1 MSPLLAAA
9 PPAPEI
15 PPHTGG
21 LLLLLD
27 GTAGLLTVAA
37 LGIVLLLVLI
47 IKVRLQPFVALL
59 AVSIAVGLSAGLSV
73 TELFG
78 TVQKSTSV
86 SMIESGMGG
95 ILGHVAIIIGLGT
108 MLGAILEVSGGAE
121 ALSTRLLNLFGEKRA
136 PLAMGLTGLIFGI
149 PVFFDVGIF
158 VLAPIVYAAAKRSGK
173 SILLYAMPLLAGLSM
188 THAFLPPHPG
198 PVAAAALFKVD
209 LGWVILMG
217 IVVGIPAVLAAWA
230 YAAWIGNRLFVP
242 VPQDML
248 EAADEAKA
256 AVAEERAARRAAA
269 RSTGATAGNG
279 NGNGT
284 GNGAGKG
291 AGDDKGTGTGTVA
304 TAQAGLSGAA
314 DDDYAEQPVPLP
326 TVFLIIGTP
335 LLLILA
341 ATFSSIALDPSTLR
355 SVIEFFGHPFVALTI
370 ALLMAYYLLG
380 IRRGWSRKS
389 LETVSTSSLKP
400 VGNILLV
407 VGAGGIFGA
416 VLKGSGIADAL
427 ADTFNDVGLPVIVL
441 AWLISVVLRV
451 AQGSATVAIV
461 TTAGIVVPLV
471 EGQDLSQA
479 HLALI
484 IMAISAGSIF
494 ASHVND
500 GGFWIVAKYFGI
512 SERDTLKSWTV
523 LETVLSVA
531 GFAMAALLS
540 VFI

>member
-1 MSPLLAAA
+1 MLLAAA
-9 PPAPEI
+9 APAAET

-21 LLLLLD
+21 LLLLID

-37 LGIVLLLVLI
+37 LGIALLLLLI

-59 AVSIAVGLSAGLSV
+59 TVSITVGLAAGLSV

-78 TVQKSTSV
+78 TVQKSAAVSV
-86 SMIESGMGG
+86 IENGMGG

-121 ALSTRLLNLFGEKRA
+121 VLSTRLLALFGEKRA

-173 SILLYAMPLLAGLSM
+173 SILLYCMPLLAGLSM

-198 PVAAAALFKVD
+198 PVAAAGLLKVS

-217 IVVGIPAVLAAWA
+217 VVVGVPAVLAAWA
-230 YAAWIGNRLFVP
+230 YAAWIGKRIFVE

-248 EAADEAKA
+248 EAAEDAKA
-256 AVAEERAARRAAA
+256 AVAAERQE
-269 RSTGATAGNG
+269 GAEAPVSL
-279 NGNGT
+279 
-284 GNGAGKG
+284 A
-291 AGDDKGTGTGTVA
+291 TVL
-304 TAQAGLSGAA
+304 T
-314 DDDYAEQPVPLP
+314 
-326 TVFLIIGTP
+326 IIGTP
-335 LLLILA
+335 LVLILA

-355 SVIEFFGHPFVALTI
+355 SVVEFFGNPFVALTI
-370 ALLMAYYLLG
+370 ALLLAYYLLG

-389 LETVSTSSLKP
+389 LEQVSTSSLKP

-407 VGAGGIFGA
+407 VGAGGVFGA
-416 VLKGSGIADAL
+416 VLKASGVAQAL
-427 ADTFNDVGLPVIVL
+427 SDTFNGVGLPVIVL
-441 AWLISVVLRV
+441 AYLISLVLRV

-461 TTAGIVVPLV
+461 TTAGIVLPLL
-471 EGQDLSQA
+471 ENGDHSQA
-479 HLALI
+479 FLALV

-500 GGFWIVAKYFGI
+500 GGFWMVSKYFGI

-523 LETVLSVA
+523 LESVLSLA
-531 GFAMAALLS
+531 GFAVAAVLS
-540 VFI
+540 LFV

>member
-1 MSPLLAAA
+1 MVHAALAAAATPAA
-9 PPAPEI
+9 PPA

-21 LLLLLD
+21 LLALIP
-27 GTAGLLTVAA
+27 GTPGLLTVAA
-37 LGIVLLLVLI
+37 LGILLLLFLI

-59 AVSIAVGLSAGLSV
+59 GVSIAVGLAAGLSV

-78 TVQKSTSV
+78 TVQKSSLP
-86 SMIESGMGG
+86 SLIESGMGG

-121 ALSTRLLNLFGEKRA
+121 VLSARLLGLFGERRA
-136 PLAMGLTGLIFGI
+136 PLAMVLTGLIFGI

-173 SILLYAMPLLAGLSM
+173 SILLYCMPLLAGLSM

-198 PVAAAALFKVD
+198 PVAAAGLFKVD
-209 LGWVILMG
+209 LGWIILMG
-217 IVVGIPAVLAAWA
+217 IVCGIPAVLAAWA
-230 YAAWIGNRLFVP
+230 YAAWIGKRIFVP
-242 VPQDML
+242 VPQDMV
-248 EAADEAKA
+248 EAAEESRA
-256 AVAEERAARRAAA
+256 AVIAEQTAAGVRPHEKPVAL
-269 RSTGATAGNG
+269 
-279 NGNGT
+279 
-284 GNGAGKG
+284 
-291 AGDDKGTGTGTVA
+291 GTVLA
-304 TAQAGLSGAA
+304 
-314 DDDYAEQPVPLP
+314 
-326 TVFLIIGTP
+326 IIGTP
-335 LLLILA
+335 LVLILL

-355 SVIEFFGHPFVALTI
+355 SVVEFFGNPFVALTI
-370 ALLMAYYLLG
+370 ALLLAYYLLG

-389 LETVSTSSLKP
+389 LETVSTASLKP

-416 VLKGSGIADAL
+416 VLKGSGVADAL
-427 ADTFNDVGLPVIVL
+427 SDTFHNVGLPVILL
-441 AWLISVVLRV
+441 AWLVSVVLRV

-461 TTAGIVVPLV
+461 TTAGIVLPLID
-471 EGQDLSQA
+471 GQHLSQP

-500 GGFWIVAKYFGI
+500 GGFWMVAKYFGI

-523 LETVLSVA
+523 LETVLSVV
-531 GFAMAALLS
+531 GFLVAVGVGL
-540 VFI
+540 VV

>member
-1 MSPLLAAA
+1 MSSLLAAT

-78 TVQKSTSV
+78 TVQRSASV

-121 ALSTRLLNLFGEKRA
+121 ALSARLLSLFGEKRA
-136 PLAMGLTGLIFGI
+136 PLAMGLTGLIFGV

-173 SILLYAMPLLAGLSM
+173 SILLYCMPLLAGLSM

-198 PVAAAALFKVD
+198 PVAAAGLFKVD

-217 IVVGIPAVLAAWA
+217 VVVGIPAVLAAWV
-230 YAAWIGNRLFVP
+230 YAAWIGKRIFVP
-242 VPQDML
+242 VPQDMV
-248 EAADEAKA
+248 EAAEEAKA
-256 AVAEERAARRAAA
+256 AVAAERAARRAATLEA
-269 RSTGATAGNG
+269 SGGGSGTTGTDV
-279 NGNGT
+279 T
-284 GNGAGKG
+284 TT
-291 AGDDKGTGTGTVA
+291 DVKGTGAKGTDR
-304 TAQAGLSGAA
+304 TTPG
-314 DDDYAEQPVPLP
+314 DDYAEQPVPLA

-380 IRRGWSRKS
+380 IRRGWSRQS

-407 VGAGGIFGA
+407 VGAGGVFGA

-427 ADTFNDVGLPVIVL
+427 ADTFNDVGLPVIL
-441 AWLISVVLRV
+441 LSYLISVVLRV

-500 GGFWIVAKYFGI
+500 GGFWMVAKYFGI

-531 GFAMAALLS
+531 GFAVAAVLS

>member
-1 MSPLLAAA
+1 MSSYPLAATA
-9 PPAPEI
+9 PAPET

-37 LGIVLLLVLI
+37 LGIALLLFLI

-59 AVSIAVGLSAGLSV
+59 TVSIAVGLAAGLSV

-78 TVQKSTSV
+78 TVQRSTAVSV
-86 SMIESGMGG
+86 IETGMGG

-121 ALSTRLLNLFGEKRA
+121 VLASRLLGLFGEKRA

-158 VLAPIVYAAAKRSGK
+158 VLAPLVYAAAKRSGK
-173 SILLYAMPLLAGLSM
+173 SILLYCLPLLAGLSM

-198 PVAAAALFKVD
+198 PVAAAGLLHVQ

-217 IVVGIPAVLAAWA
+217 VVCGIPAVLAAWV
-230 YAAWIGNRLFVP
+230 YSAWIGRRLFVP
-242 VPQDML
+242 VPQDMV
-248 EAADEAKA
+248 EAAAEAKR
-256 AVAEERAARRAAA
+256 AVVEEQRA
-269 RSTGATAGNG
+269 
-279 NGNGT
+279 
-284 GNGAGKG
+284 
-291 AGDDKGTGTGTVA
+291 
-304 TAQAGLSGAA
+304 SGV
-314 DDDYAEQPVPLP
+314 EPREEPVPLG
-326 TVFLIIGTP
+326 TVLGIIGTP
-335 LLLILA
+335 LVLILA

-355 SVIEFFGHPFVALTI
+355 SVVEFFGHPFVALTI
-370 ALLMAYYLLG
+370 ALVLAYYLLG

-389 LETVSTSSLKP
+389 LEKVSTSSLKP

-407 VGAGGIFGA
+407 VGAGGVFGA
-416 VLKGSGIADAL
+416 VLKASGVAQAL
-427 ADTFNDVGLPVIVL
+427 SDTFNDVGLPVIVL
-441 AWLISVVLRV
+441 AYLISLVLRV

-461 TTAGIVVPLV
+461 TTAGIVAPLLT
-471 EGQDLSQA
+471 EGHHSQA
-479 HLALI
+479 FVALV

-500 GGFWIVAKYFGI
+500 GGFWMVAKYFGI
-512 SERDTLKSWTV
+512 SERDTLRTWTV
-523 LETVLSVA
+523 LESVLSVA
-531 GFAMAALLS
+531 GFAVAAVMSLF
-540 VFI
+540 V

>member
-1 MSPLLAAA
+1 MSYPLAATA
-9 PPAPEI
+9 PTP

-37 LGIVLLLVLI
+37 LGIALLLFLI

-59 AVSIAVGLSAGLSV
+59 AVSITVGLLSGLSV

-78 TVQKSTSV
+78 TVQRSDAVST
-86 SMIESGMGG
+86 IESGMGG

-121 ALSTRLLNLFGEKRA
+121 VLASRLLNLFGEKRA

-158 VLAPIVYAAAKRSGK
+158 VLAPIVYAAAKRGGK
-173 SILLYAMPLLAGLSM
+173 SILLYCLPLLAGLSM

-198 PVAAAALFKVD
+198 PVAAAGLLHVQ

-230 YAAWIGNRLFVP
+230 YAAWIGKRIFVA
-242 VPQDML
+242 VPQDMV
-248 EAADEAKA
+248 EAAAEAKQ
-256 AVAEERAARRAAA
+256 AVIDEQRA
-269 RSTGATAGNG
+269 SGVVPQE
-279 NGNGT
+279 
-284 GNGAGKG
+284 KPVSL
-291 AGDDKGTGTGTVA
+291 GTVLA
-304 TAQAGLSGAA
+304 
-314 DDDYAEQPVPLP
+314 
-326 TVFLIIGTP
+326 IIGTP
-335 LLLILA
+335 LVLILA
-341 ATFSSIALDPSTLR
+341 ATFSSIAFDPSTGR
-355 SVIEFFGHPFVALTI
+355 SVVEFFGSPFVALTI
-370 ALLMAYYLLG
+370 ALLLAYYLLG
-380 IRRGWSRKS
+380 LRRGWSRKS
-389 LETVSTSSLKP
+389 LETVSTASLKP

-416 VLKGSGIADAL
+416 VLKASGVAQAL
-427 ADTFNDVGLPVIVL
+427 SDTFHDVGLPVLVL
-441 AWLISVVLRV
+441 SYLISLVLRV

-461 TTAGIVVPLV
+461 TTAGIVAPLLA
-471 EGQDLSQA
+471 EGDHSQA
-479 HLALI
+479 FVALV

-500 GGFWIVAKYFGI
+500 GGFWMVAKYFGI
-512 SERDTLKSWTV
+512 SERDTLKTWTV
-523 LETVLSVA
+523 LESVLSVA
-531 GFAMAALLS
+531 GFAVAAVLS
-540 VFI
+540 VFV

>member
-1 MSPLLAAA
+1 MFLAAA
-9 PPAPEI
+9 PTPAP

-21 LLLLLD
+21 LLALIP

-37 LGIVLLLVLI
+37 LGIVLLLFLI

-59 AVSIAVGLSAGLSV
+59 SVSIVVGLAAGLSV

-78 TVQKSTSV
+78 TVQKSDVV

-121 ALSTRLLNLFGEKRA
+121 VLSARLLRLFGEKRA

-173 SILLYAMPLLAGLSM
+173 SVILYAMPLLAGLSM

-198 PVAAAALFKVD
+198 PVAAAGLFKVD
-209 LGWVILMG
+209 LGWIILMG
-217 IVVGIPAVLAAWA
+217 LVCGIPAVLAAWA
-230 YAAWIGNRLFVP
+230 YSAWIGKRVFVP
-242 VPQDML
+242 VPQDMV
-248 EAADEAKA
+248 EAAEEAKA
-256 AVAEERAARRAAA
+256 AVAAEKAAA
-269 RSTGATAGNG
+269 GVDAHE
-279 NGNGT
+279 
-284 GNGAGKG
+284 K
-291 AGDDKGTGTGTVA
+291 
-304 TAQAGLSGAA
+304 
-314 DDDYAEQPVPLP
+314 PVPLG
-326 TVFLIIGTP
+326 TVLAIIGTP
-335 LLLILA
+335 LILILL
-341 ATFSSIALDPSTLR
+341 ATFSSIALAPSSGR

-370 ALLMAYYLLG
+370 ALILAYYLLG

-389 LETVSTSSLKP
+389 LETVSTASLKP

-416 VLKGSGIADAL
+416 VLKGSGVADAL
-427 ADTFNDVGLPVIVL
+427 SDTFHDVGLPVIVL
-441 AWLISVVLRV
+441 AWLLSVVLRV

-461 TTAGIVVPLV
+461 TTAGIVLPLV
-471 EGQDLSQA
+471 EAQHLSQP
-479 HLALI
+479 HLALV

-500 GGFWIVAKYFGI
+500 GGFWMVSKYFGI

-523 LETVLSVA
+523 LESVLSVA
-531 GFAMAALLS
+531 GFVVAAAVSL
-540 VFI
+540 VV

>member
-1 MSPLLAAA
+1 MSLLAAA
-9 PPAPEI
+9 PVPAET

-21 LLLLLD
+21 LLTLID

-37 LGIVLLLVLI
+37 LGIALLLLLI

-59 AVSIAVGLSAGLSV
+59 AVSIAVGLGAGLSV

-78 TVQKSTSV
+78 TVQKSAVVSV
-86 SMIESGMGG
+86 IESGMGG

-121 ALSTRLLNLFGEKRA
+121 VLSSRLLGLFGEKRA

-198 PVAAAALFKVD
+198 PVAAAGLFHVS

-217 IVVGIPAVLAAWA
+217 VVCGIPAVLAAWA
-230 YAAWIGNRLFVP
+230 YAAWIGKRVFVE
-242 VPQDML
+242 VPHDMV
-248 EAADEAKA
+248 EAAEDARA
-256 AVAEERAARRAAA
+256 AVVAEQTAAGR
-269 RSTGATAGNG
+269 TP
-279 NGNGT
+279 
-284 GNGAGKG
+284 
-291 AGDDKGTGTGTVA
+291 
-304 TAQAGLSGAA
+304 Q
-314 DDDYAEQPVPLP
+314 EQPVSLA
-326 TVFLIIGTP
+326 TVLTIIGTP
-335 LLLILA
+335 LVLILA

-355 SVIEFFGHPFVALTI
+355 SVVEFFGNPFVALTI

-389 LETVSTSSLKP
+389 LEQVSTSSLKP

-416 VLKGSGIADAL
+416 VLKASGVAQAL
-427 ADTFNDVGLPVIVL
+427 SDTFNDVGLPVIVL
-441 AWLISVVLRV
+441 AYLISLVLRV

-461 TTAGIVVPLV
+461 TTAGIVLPLV
-471 EGQDLSQA
+471 ENGGHSQA
-479 HLALI
+479 FLALV

-500 GGFWIVAKYFGI
+500 GGFWIVSKYFGI

-523 LETVLSVA
+523 LESVLSVA
-531 GFAMAALLS
+531 GFAVAALLS
-540 VFI
+540 LVIG

>member
-1 MSPLLAAA
+1 MVHAALATAAAPAA
-9 PPAPEI
+9 PPA

-21 LLLLLD
+21 LLALIP

-37 LGIVLLLVLI
+37 LGILLLLFLI

-59 AVSIAVGLSAGLSV
+59 GVSIAVGLAAGLSV

-78 TVQKSTSV
+78 TVQKSSLPSLV
-86 SMIESGMGG
+86 ESGMGG

-121 ALSTRLLNLFGEKRA
+121 VLSARLLGLFGERRA

-173 SILLYAMPLLAGLSM
+173 SILLYCMPLLAGLSM

-198 PVAAAALFKVD
+198 PVAAAGLFKVD
-209 LGWVILMG
+209 LGWIILMG
-217 IVVGIPAVLAAWA
+217 VVCGIPAVLAAWA
-230 YAAWIGNRLFVP
+230 YAAWIGKRLFVP
-242 VPQDML
+242 VPQDMV
-248 EAADEAKA
+248 EAAEEARA
-256 AVAEERAARRAAA
+256 AVIAEQTAAGVQPHEKPAAL
-269 RSTGATAGNG
+269 
-279 NGNGT
+279 
-284 GNGAGKG
+284 
-291 AGDDKGTGTGTVA
+291 GTVL
-304 TAQAGLSGAA
+304 T
-314 DDDYAEQPVPLP
+314 
-326 TVFLIIGTP
+326 IIGTP
-335 LLLILA
+335 LVLILL
-341 ATFSSIALDPSTLR
+341 ATFSSIALAPSTLR
-355 SVIEFFGHPFVALTI
+355 SVVEFFGNPFVALTI
-370 ALLMAYYLLG
+370 ALLLAYYLLG

-389 LETVSTSSLKP
+389 LETVSTASLKP

-416 VLKGSGIADAL
+416 VLKGSGVADAL
-427 ADTFNDVGLPVIVL
+427 SDTFHDVGLPVILL
-441 AWLISVVLRV
+441 AWLVSVVLRV

-461 TTAGIVVPLV
+461 TTAGIVLPLV
-471 EGQDLSQA
+471 EGQGLSQA

-500 GGFWIVAKYFGI
+500 GGFWMVAKYFGI

-523 LETVLSVA
+523 LESVLSVV
-531 GFAMAALLS
+531 GFAVAAVVSL
-540 VFI
+540 VV

>member
-1 MSPLLAAA
+1 MLLAADA
-9 PPAPEI
+9 PPTPEV

-21 LLLLLD
+21 LLLLID
-27 GTAGLLTVAA
+27 GTAGLLTVAV

-59 AVSIAVGLSAGLSV
+59 GVSIAVGLAAGLSV

-78 TVQKSTSV
+78 TVQKSAAV

-121 ALSTRLLNLFGEKRA
+121 VLSTRLLNLFGEKRA
-136 PLAMGLTGLIFGI
+136 PLAMGVTGVVFGI

-173 SILLYAMPLLAGLSM
+173 SIVLYAMPLLAGLSM

-198 PVAAAALFKVD
+198 PVAAAGLFDVD

-217 IVVGIPAVLAAWA
+217 VVVGVPAVLAAWV
-230 YAAWIGNRLFVP
+230 YAAWIGKRLYVD
-242 VPQDML
+242 VPQDMV
-248 EAADEAKA
+248 EAAAEAKR
-256 AVAEERAARRAAA
+256 AVADEQRASGVTPPEKPVAL
-269 RSTGATAGNG
+269 
-279 NGNGT
+279 
-284 GNGAGKG
+284 
-291 AGDDKGTGTGTVA
+291 GTVLA
-304 TAQAGLSGAA
+304 
-314 DDDYAEQPVPLP
+314 
-326 TVFLIIGTP
+326 IIGTP
-335 LLLILA
+335 LLLILL

-355 SVIEFFGHPFVALTI
+355 SVVEFFGHPFVALTI
-370 ALLMAYYLLG
+370 ALVLAYYLLG
-380 IRRGWSRKS
+380 IRRGWSRRS
-389 LETVSTSSLKP
+389 LETVSTASLKP

-407 VGAGGIFGA
+407 VGAGGVFGA

-427 ADTFNDVGLPVIVL
+427 ADTFNDVGLPVILL

-471 EGQDLSQA
+471 EGQSMSQA

-500 GGFWIVAKYFGI
+500 GGFWMVAKYFGI

-531 GFAMAALLS
+531 GFVVAALLS
-540 VFI
+540 LVI

>member
-1 MSPLLAAA
+1 MPLTAA
-9 PPAPEI
+9 PAPET

-21 LLLLLD
+21 LLAIID

-37 LGIVLLLVLI
+37 LGIALLLFLI
-47 IKVRLQPFVALL
+47 IKARLQPFVALL
-59 AVSIAVGLSAGLSV
+59 GVSIAVGLAAGLSV

-78 TVQKSTSV
+78 TVQRSDAV
-86 SMIESGMGG
+86 SLIESGMGG
-95 ILGHVAIIIGLGT
+95 ILGHIAIIIGLGT

-121 ALSTRLLNLFGEKRA
+121 ALSSRLLGLFGEKRA

-173 SILLYAMPLLAGLSM
+173 SIVLYAMPLLAGLSM

-198 PVAAAALFKVD
+198 PVAAAGLLHVD

-217 IVVGIPAVLAAWA
+217 ILVGVPSVLAAWA

-242 VPQDML
+242 VPQDMV
-248 EAADEAKA
+248 EAAEEAKE
-256 AVAEERAARRAAA
+256 AVAAEQRAA
-269 RSTGATAGNG
+269 
-279 NGNGT
+279 GT
-284 GNGAGKG
+284 
-291 AGDDKGTGTGTVA
+291 TP
-304 TAQAGLSGAA
+304 
-314 DDDYAEQPVPLP
+314 AERPVPVS
-326 TVFLIIGTP
+326 TVLAIIGTP
-335 LLLILA
+335 LVLILC
-341 ATFSSIALDPSTLR
+341 ATFSSIALDPSTGR

-370 ALLMAYYLLG
+370 ALLLAYYLLG

-389 LETVSTSSLKP
+389 LETVSTASLKP
-400 VGNILLV
+400 IGNILLV
-407 VGAGGIFGA
+407 VGAGGVFGA
-416 VLKGSGIADAL
+416 VLKGSGVAQAL
-427 ADTFNDVGLPVIVL
+427 ADAFDSAGLPVILL

-461 TTAGIVVPLV
+461 TTAGIVSPMLT
-471 EGQDLSQA
+471 EGHYSQA
-479 HLALI
+479 HLALV

-500 GGFWIVAKYFGI
+500 GGFWMVAKYFGI

-523 LETVLSVA
+523 LESVLSVA
-531 GFAMAALLS
+531 GFVVAGLLS
-540 VFI
+540 LVI

>member
-1 MSPLLAAA
+1 MSPLLPLAAA
-9 PPAPEI
+9 PAPPE
-15 PPHTGG
+15 PVHTGG
-21 LLLLLD
+21 ILTLVD

-37 LGIVLLLVLI
+37 LGILLLLFLI

-59 AVSIAVGLSAGLSV
+59 AVSIVVGLSAGLSV

-78 TVQKSTSV
+78 TVQKSDVTSV
-86 SMIESGMGG
+86 IESGMGG

-121 ALSTRLLNLFGEKRA
+121 VLASRLLGLFGEKRA
-136 PLAMGLTGLIFGI
+136 PLAMGMTGLIFGI

-173 SILLYAMPLLAGLSM
+173 SILLYCLPLLAGLSM

-198 PVAAAALFKVD
+198 PVAAAGLLKVD

-217 IVVGIPAVLAAWA
+217 IVCGIPAVLAAWV
-230 YAAWIGNRLFVP
+230 YSAWIGKRIFVP
-242 VPQDML
+242 VPQDMV
-248 EAADEAKA
+248 EAAEEAKA
-256 AVAEERAARRAAA
+256 AVVAEQRAAGVEP
-269 RSTGATAGNG
+269 TE
-279 NGNGT
+279 
-284 GNGAGKG
+284 K
-291 AGDDKGTGTGTVA
+291 
-304 TAQAGLSGAA
+304 
-314 DDDYAEQPVPLP
+314 PVPLG
-326 TVFLIIGTP
+326 TVFAIIGTP
-335 LLLILA
+335 LVLILL
-341 ATFSSIALDPSTLR
+341 ATFSSIAFDSSPSSSTGSEQGMPHSVR
-355 SVIEFFGHPFVALTI
+355 SVIEFFGSPFVALTI

-389 LETVSTSSLKP
+389 LETVFTSSLKP

-416 VLKGSGIADAL
+416 VLKASGVAKAL
-427 ADTFNDVGLPVIVL
+427 SDTFHDVGLPVIVL
-441 AWLISVVLRV
+441 AYLLSLILRV

-461 TTAGIVVPLV
+461 TTAGIVAPLLA
-471 EGQDLSQA
+471 EGDYSQA
-479 HLALI
+479 FVALV

-500 GGFWIVAKYFGI
+500 GGFWMVAKYFGI

-523 LETVLSVA
+523 LESVLSVA
-531 GFAMAALLS
+531 GFAVAAVVSLF
-540 VFI
+540 V

>member
-1 MSPLLAAA
+1 MTPLLAAA
-9 PPAPEI
+9 PTAPEI

-173 SILLYAMPLLAGLSM
+173 SILLYCMPLLAGLSM

-198 PVAAAALFKVD
+198 PVAAAGLFKVD

-230 YAAWIGNRLFVP
+230 YAAWIGKRLFVP

-269 RSTGATAGNG
+269 RSTGGPDNAAAGE
-279 NGNGT
+279 
-284 GNGAGKG
+284 A
-291 AGDDKGTGTGTVA
+291 GTVA
-304 TAQAGLSGAA
+304 TTTPP
-314 DDDYAEQPVPLP
+314 DDYAEEPVPLP

-341 ATFSSIALDPSTLR
+341 ATFSSIALDPSTFR

-407 VGAGGIFGA
+407 VGAGGVFGA

-441 AWLISVVLRV
+441 AYLISVVLRV

-479 HLALI
+479 HLALV

-531 GFAMAALLS
+531 GFVMAAALS

>member
-1 MSPLLAAA
+1 MASPLSLWSSVPSHPLAA
-9 PPAPEI
+9 PAPATPET

-37 LGIVLLLVLI
+37 LGIALLLFLI
-47 IKVRLQPFVALL
+47 IKTRLQPFVALL
-59 AVSIAVGLSAGLSV
+59 AVSIAVGLASGLSV

-78 TVQKSTSV
+78 TVQRSTAVSV
-86 SMIESGMGG
+86 IESGMGG

-121 ALSTRLLNLFGEKRA
+121 VLASRLLNLFGEKRA

-173 SILLYAMPLLAGLSM
+173 SILLYCLPLLAGLSM

-198 PVAAAALFKVD
+198 PVAAAGLLHVQ

-217 IVVGIPAVLAAWA
+217 IVCGVPAVLAAWV
-230 YAAWIGNRLFVP
+230 YSAWIGRRLFVP
-242 VPQDML
+242 VPQDMV
-248 EAADEAKA
+248 EAAAEAKQ
-256 AVAEERAARRAAA
+256 AVVEEQRA
-269 RSTGATAGNG
+269 
-279 NGNGT
+279 
-284 GNGAGKG
+284 
-291 AGDDKGTGTGTVA
+291 
-304 TAQAGLSGAA
+304 SGV
-314 DDDYAEQPVPLP
+314 EPQEKPVPLG
-326 TVFLIIGTP
+326 TVLGIIGTP
-335 LLLILA
+335 LVLILA
-341 ATFSSIALDPSTLR
+341 ATFSSIALDPSTVR
-355 SVIEFFGHPFVALTI
+355 SVIEFFGSPFVALTI
-370 ALLMAYYLLG
+370 ALLLAYYLLG

-416 VLKGSGIADAL
+416 VLKASGVAQAL
-427 ADTFNDVGLPVIVL
+427 SDTFNDVGLPVIVL
-441 AWLISVVLRV
+441 SYLISVVLRV

-461 TTAGIVVPLV
+461 TTAGIVAPLLT
-471 EGQDLSQA
+471 EGHHSQA
-479 HLALI
+479 FVALV

-500 GGFWIVAKYFGI
+500 GGFWMVAKYFGI
-512 SERDTLKSWTV
+512 SERDTLKTWTV
-523 LETVLSVA
+523 LESVLSVA
-531 GFAMAALLS
+531 GFAVAAAVSL
-540 VFI
+540 VV

>member
-1 MSPLLAAA
+1 MLLAAT
-9 PPAPEI
+9 PAPAP

-21 LLLLLD
+21 LLAIID

-37 LGIVLLLVLI
+37 LGIALLLFLI
-47 IKVRLQPFVALL
+47 IKARLQPFVALL
-59 AVSIAVGLSAGLSV
+59 AVSIAVGLAAGLSV

-78 TVQKSTSV
+78 TVQRSDAV
-86 SMIESGMGG
+86 SLIESGMGG
-95 ILGHVAIIIGLGT
+95 ILGHIAIIIGLGT

-121 ALSTRLLNLFGEKRA
+121 ALSSRLLGLFGEKRA

-173 SILLYAMPLLAGLSM
+173 SIVLYAMPLLAGLSM

-198 PVAAAALFKVD
+198 PVAAAGLLHVD

-217 IVVGIPAVLAAWA
+217 VLVGVPSVLAAWA

-242 VPQDML
+242 VPQDMV
-248 EAADEAKA
+248 EAAEEARQ
-256 AVAEERAARRAAA
+256 AVAAEQRAA
-269 RSTGATAGNG
+269 GATPAERPVPV
-279 NGNGT
+279 
-284 GNGAGKG
+284 
-291 AGDDKGTGTGTVA
+291 GTVLA
-304 TAQAGLSGAA
+304 
-314 DDDYAEQPVPLP
+314 
-326 TVFLIIGTP
+326 IIGTP
-335 LLLILA
+335 LVLILC
-341 ATFSSIALDPSTLR
+341 ATFSSIALDPSTGR

-370 ALLMAYYLLG
+370 ALLLAYYLLG

-389 LETVSTSSLKP
+389 LETVSTASLKP
-400 VGNILLV
+400 IGNILLV
-407 VGAGGIFGA
+407 VGAGGVFGA
-416 VLKGSGIADAL
+416 VLKGSGVAQAL
-427 ADTFNDVGLPVIVL
+427 ADAFDSAGLPVILL

-461 TTAGIVVPLV
+461 TTAGIVSPMLT
-471 EGQDLSQA
+471 EGHYSQA
-479 HLALI
+479 HLALV

-500 GGFWIVAKYFGI
+500 GGFWMVAKYFGI

-523 LETVLSVA
+523 LESVLSVA
-531 GFAMAALLS
+531 GFVVAGLLS
-540 VFI
+540 LVI

>member
-1 MSPLLAAA
+1 MSPSHTAVLAAA
-9 PPAPEI
+9 PAPE

-21 LLLLLD
+21 LLALID

-37 LGIVLLLVLI
+37 LGIVLLLFLI

-59 AVSIAVGLSAGLSV
+59 AVSIVVGLSAGLSV

-78 TVQKSTSV
+78 TVQKSDAVSV
-86 SMIESGMGG
+86 IESGMGG

-121 ALSTRLLNLFGEKRA
+121 VLASRLLGLFGEKRA
-136 PLAMGLTGLIFGI
+136 PLAMGLTGLIFGV

-173 SILLYAMPLLAGLSM
+173 SILLYCLPLLAGLSM

-198 PVAAAALFKVD
+198 PVAAAGLLKVD

-217 IVVGIPAVLAAWA
+217 IVCGIPAVLAAWVFS
-230 YAAWIGNRLFVP
+230 AWIGKRIFVP
-242 VPQDML
+242 VPQDMV

-256 AVAEERAARRAAA
+256 AV
-269 RSTGATAGNG
+269 
-279 NGNGT
+279 
-284 GNGAGKG
+284 
-291 AGDDKGTGTGTVA
+291 V
-304 TAQAGLSGAA
+304 
-314 DDDYAEQPVPLP
+314 AEQSAAGVAPQEKPVPLGI
-326 TVFLIIGTP
+326 VFTIIGTP
-335 LLLILA
+335 LVLILL
-341 ATFSSIALDPSTLR
+341 ATFSSIAFDPSTFR
-355 SVIEFFGHPFVALTI
+355 SVIEFFGSPFVALTI

-416 VLKGSGIADAL
+416 VLKASGVAGAIS
-427 ADTFNDVGLPVIVL
+427 DTFQDVGLPIIVL
-441 AWLISVVLRV
+441 AYLLSLILRV

-461 TTAGIVVPLV
+461 TTAGIVAPLLS
-471 EGQDLSQA
+471 EGDYSQA
-479 HLALI
+479 FVALV

-500 GGFWIVAKYFGI
+500 GGFWMVAKYFGI
-512 SERDTLKSWTV
+512 SERDTLKTWTV
-523 LETVLSVA
+523 LESVLSVA
-531 GFAMAALLS
+531 GFAVAGVVSLF
-540 VFI
+540 V

>member
-1 MSPLLAAA
+1 MLLAAA
-9 PPAPEI
+9 PAAET

-21 LLLLLD
+21 LLALID

-37 LGIVLLLVLI
+37 LGIALLLYLI

-59 AVSIAVGLSAGLSV
+59 GVSIAVGLAAGLSV

-78 TVQKSTSV
+78 TVQKSDAV
-86 SMIESGMGG
+86 SLIESGMGG
-95 ILGHVAIIIGLGT
+95 ILGHIAIIIGLGT

-121 ALSTRLLNLFGEKRA
+121 ALSARLLGIFGEKRS

-173 SILLYAMPLLAGLSM
+173 SILLYSMPLLAGLSM

-198 PVAAAALFKVD
+198 PVAAAGLFHVD

-217 IVVGIPAVLAAWA
+217 IVVGIPSVLAAWG
-230 YAAWIGNRLFVP
+230 YAAWIGKRIFVP
-242 VPQDML
+242 VPQDMV
-248 EAADEAKA
+248 EAAEESRE
-256 AVAEERAARRAAA
+256 AVAAEQRASGVTPAERPV
-269 RSTGATAGNG
+269 S
-279 NGNGT
+279 
-284 GNGAGKG
+284 
-291 AGDDKGTGTGTVA
+291 VA
-304 TAQAGLSGAA
+304 TVLA
-314 DDDYAEQPVPLP
+314 
-326 TVFLIIGTP
+326 IIGTP
-335 LLLILA
+335 LVLILC
-341 ATFSSIALDPSTLR
+341 ATFSSVALDPSTGR

-370 ALLMAYYLLG
+370 ALLLAYYLLG

-389 LETVSTSSLKP
+389 LETVSTASLKP

-407 VGAGGIFGA
+407 VGAGGVFGA
-416 VLKGSGIADAL
+416 VLKGSGVAQAL
-427 ADTFNDVGLPVIVL
+427 ADAFDSAGLPVIVL

-461 TTAGIVVPLV
+461 TTAGIVTPMLS
-471 EGQDLSQA
+471 EGHYSQA
-479 HLALI
+479 HLALV

-500 GGFWIVAKYFGI
+500 GGFWMVAKYFGI
-512 SERDTLKSWTV
+512 SESDTLKSWTV

-531 GFAMAALLS
+531 GFVVAALLS
-540 VFI
+540 IVI

>member
-1 MSPLLAAA
+1 MSPSPFAALAAA
-9 PPAPEI
+9 PADT

-21 LLLLLD
+21 ILTLID

-37 LGIVLLLVLI
+37 LGILLLLFLI

-59 AVSIAVGLSAGLSV
+59 AVSIVVGLSAGLSV

-78 TVQKSTSV
+78 TVQKSDVVSV
-86 SMIESGMGG
+86 IESGMGG

-121 ALSTRLLNLFGEKRA
+121 VLASRLLGLFGEKRA

-173 SILLYAMPLLAGLSM
+173 SILIYCLPLLAGLSM

-198 PVAAAALFKVD
+198 PVAAAGLLKVD

-217 IVVGIPAVLAAWA
+217 IVCGIPAVIAAWVFS
-230 YAAWIGNRLFVP
+230 AWVGKRIFVP
-242 VPQDML
+242 VPQDMV
-248 EAADEAKA
+248 EAAEEAKA
-256 AVAEERAARRAAA
+256 AVVAEQRAAGVEPRE
-269 RSTGATAGNG
+269 
-279 NGNGT
+279 
-284 GNGAGKG
+284 K
-291 AGDDKGTGTGTVA
+291 
-304 TAQAGLSGAA
+304 
-314 DDDYAEQPVPLP
+314 PVPLGM
-326 TVFLIIGTP
+326 VFAIIGTP
-335 LLLILA
+335 LFLILL
-341 ATFSSIALDPSTLR
+341 ATFSSIAFDPSTLR
-355 SVIEFFGHPFVALTI
+355 SIIEFFGSPFVALTI

-416 VLKGSGIADAL
+416 VLKASGVATAL
-427 ADTFNDVGLPVIVL
+427 SDTFQDVGLPIIVL
-441 AWLISVVLRV
+441 AYLLSLVLRV

-461 TTAGIVVPLV
+461 TTAGIVAPLLT
-471 EGQDLSQA
+471 EGNHSQA
-479 HLALI
+479 FVALV

-500 GGFWIVAKYFGI
+500 GGFWMVAKYFGI
-512 SERDTLKSWTV
+512 SERDTLKTWTV
-523 LETVLSVA
+523 LESVLSLA
-531 GFAMAALLS
+531 GFAVAAVVSLF
-540 VFI
+540 V